1 MSAITDFD
9 VGPLTWV
16 KGEIDQALNQARGKL
31 AQFAGNL
38 SDTSPLRFCLTHLH
52 QVTGAVQ
59 MVGLEGV
66 ARFCQEIE
74 RLASALEK
82 QEISASPDAVA
93 TVGRAI
99 DALSKYLDDLIAG
112 EPDQALRLFPAYS
125 ELLHARGVERAV
137 ESDLFFP
144 DLSAR
149 APKTVDVPQ
158 LSEAELS
165 ALVKK
170 ARTKFQRG
178 LLGWLKQDAAV
189 QALQLMR
196 EAVSAI
202 EQVQAQPA
210 NRTFW
215 WVAAAL
221 IDGLENQGIEPDFN
235 VKQLCARIDLQMR
248 RLAEG
253 SQKVAERLL
262 RDTLYS
268 VAHSKKVNDHIEEV
282 ARIFELADYLPAA
295 AEKPPADVNIQSLL
309 RELKELL
316 APAKESWLKFT
327 SGNKNSLKVFQDQL
341 GKLHIKQQ
349 GLENQALHQ
358 LLEQML
364 SAANDVG
371 TLPEQR
377 FEMAG
382 LEMATALLL
391 VENALEGYSRLG
403 EEFERQVEVLEKRL
417 QAAIHGNVDI
427 SQIPDVPL
435 LDEMSRQAQEKLLLE
450 QVVHEI
456 KANLAHAEQV
466 LDGFFRDPSKRTE
479 ISSIEPDIN
488 QVMGALRMLELER
501 AADLLKGCQG
511 LIQDFANPE
520 HAVNQE
526 ELELVADGLSGLGFY
541 IEAVQHGRDS
551 TFEIIAPVLKRF
563 PGYKG
568 RSEEFEAA
576 AQAAVPEKTVEAGL
590 DDQLRE
596 AKSLLN
602 EWQQEGGS
610 EAAKENLRETL
621 TALRQD
627 ADLVADDGLKE
638 RASAAI
644 NLLDQAGG
652 TGPDESLADSIA
664 SLAAPKIQSAP
675 SEQAVRLAAET
686 DEAVDAEMLEIYLE
700 EAAEVLERVKE
711 QMEICRDSPHDSEA
725 LTTIRRGF
733 HTLKGSGRMVGLIA
747 LGEVAWEIEQTLNKW
762 LADERSA
769 TPQLLEV
776 LGLAHDSFVHWVEQL
791 KANGVADV
799 QADAL
804 VALAVQLRGEEP
816 PQPAVITEPEA
827 VIDLAEQVVA
837 ETPAVEET
845 IEILPQLIE
854 EAPEPIEAADET
866 GTEAAEPME
875 PLVFEPMPYNAE
887 TAEADVLE
895 AAFSAEAPEEI
906 TIVVDTAE
914 MVMVEQPAAV
924 PQEEAAWPV
933 DQTEPSMEP
942 ELPPEPEAEADLKIG
957 NVMISPALYQI
968 FLDEAALHIET
979 LRKQFAL
986 LGENPAEPIQHD
998 FMRAAHT
1005 LCGIA
1010 STTGFNNLAELGYAL
1025 EQWLFEALDHPQ
1037 TFTDKQLKITGDS
1050 IDRLGS
1056 MVEEI
1061 RSRTSPKPAKKV
1073 IKALQALLNQARTAR
1088 EKADLDA
1095 AREQEEKS
1103 ALIQAAVNVETPVE
1117 VAVEVP
1123 EPVVQQDASVQV
1135 AEMLEKPEEHRV
1147 VHDDLDDQLLPIFLE
1162 EAHDLLPL
1170 VGEQLREWRAA
1181 PGNQVVQQSLQRS
1194 LHTLKGS
1201 ARMAGAMR
1209 LGELTHQMETQV
1221 IDALNEAEI
1230 PAGLFDRLENEFD
1243 RLADAL
1249 ERLKR
1254 GETAAEIPVAAAE
1267 NATAAD
1273 VAVPAAAQQRLA
1285 APADAEQ
1292 AGQKSQLRVRVD
1304 TIDRLVNEA
1313 GEVSIA
1319 RSRVEGEMLSFKQG
1333 LLELTENVIR
1343 LRNQLREIEIQAE
1356 GQMQSRLS
1364 LLQEI
1369 DSTFDPLE
1377 FDRFTRFQE
1386 LTRMMAESVNDVAT
1400 VQQNLLKNL
1409 DEAESA
1415 LVAQGRMTR
1424 ELQQELMHI
1433 RMVPFS
1439 SLSDRLYRIV
1449 RQAAKETGKKANLD
1463 IRGAQVEIDRG
1474 VLEKMTAP
1482 CEHLVRNA
1490 IAHGL
1495 ENKAQR
1501 ISAGKPEFGQIQI
1514 DARQLG
1520 NEVVLTFSDD
1530 GAGLNLEAIRAK
1542 AVAQGLLEEGAEIT
1556 PAQLMDII
1564 FVPGFSTAKEV
1575 TQLAGR
1581 GIGMDVVR
1589 NEIASL
1595 GGRVEVT
1602 SQSGH
1607 GTTFKVYLPLTL
1619 AVTQTVLVNAAGQTY
1634 ALPSV
1639 MIEQVQELKPEA
1651 LAKAYETTEVEWMG
1665 NHYPFTYLPRLFGN
1679 EEQVLPVQR
1688 YNSVILLRS
1697 GAQRAA
1703 VHVDELVGNREVVVK
1718 NIGPQLTRVPGISGA
1733 TVLGDGRVVMI
1744 INPVLLA
1751 HRDTGPL
1758 VITKG
1763 EKLPTPE
1770 EKPATAP
1777 LIMVVDDSLTVR
1789 KITSR
1794 LLAREGY
1801 EVVTAKDGVDALQQ
1815 LQEHTPAVM
1824 LVDIEMPRMDG
1835 FELTK
1840 NVRGDAAMAHIPII
1854 MITSRTAEKHRS
1866 YAKELGV
1873 NAYLGKPYQE
1883 EELLGH
1889 IASFISA
1896 ASTKH

>member
-31 AQFAGNL
+31 AQFAENF
-38 SDTSPLRFCLTHLH
+38 SDTSHLRFCLTHLH

-66 ARFCQEIE
+66 ARICQEIE
-74 RLASALEK
+74 RLVLALEK
-82 QEISASPDAVA
+82 QEIPASSDVLNAVSQ
-93 TVGRAI
+93 AI

-112 EPDQALRLFPAYS
+112 EPDQALRLFPVYGD
-125 ELLHARGVERAV
+125 LLHARGVERVV

-144 DLSAR
+144 DLSVR
-149 APKTVDVPQ
+149 APKAADIPQ

-165 ALVKK
+165 ALAKK

-178 LLGWLKQDAAV
+178 MLGWLKQDNAAT
-189 QALQLMR
+189 ALQLMR
-196 EAVSAI
+196 EAVSDI
-202 EQVQAQPA
+202 EKVQMQPA

-215 WVAAAL
+215 WVATAL
-221 IDGLENQGIEPDFN
+221 VDGLAHQGIEPDLN
-235 VKQLCARIDLQMR
+235 VKQLCARIDMQMR

-262 RDTLYS
+262 RDTLYF
-268 VAHSKKVNDHIEEV
+268 VARSKKVSDHIKEV
-282 ARIFELADYLPAA
+282 ASTFELDDYLPAA
-295 AEKPPADVNIQSLL
+295 AEKVTAGTNMQPLL

-316 APAKESWLKFT
+316 APTKESWLKFT

-341 GKLHIKQQ
+341 GKLHNKQQ
-349 GLENQALHQ
+349 GIENQALHR
-358 LLEQML
+358 LLEKMV
-364 SAANDVG
+364 SAANDMG

-377 FEMAG
+377 FELAS

-391 VENALEGYSRLG
+391 VENALEGYDRLG
-403 EEFERQVEVLEKRL
+403 EEFDRQVEVLEKRL
-417 QAAIHGNVDI
+417 QAAVHGNVDI

-435 LDEMSRQAQEKLLLE
+435 LDEMSRRAQEKLLLE
-450 QVVHEI
+450 QVVREI
-456 KANLAHAEQV
+456 KTNLGHAEQV
-466 LDGFFRDPSKRTE
+466 LDSFFRDASKATE
-479 ISSIEPDIN
+479 IPSIEPGLN

-511 LIQDFANPE
+511 LIHDFANPE
-520 HAVNQE
+520 HETTQE
-526 ELELVADGLSGLGFY
+526 EQELVAEGLSSLGFY

-568 RSEEFEAA
+568 RAVEFETAE
-576 AQAAVPEKTVEAGL
+576 QAVTPEKTVEAGL

-644 NLLDQAGG
+644 NLLDQGG
-652 TGPDESLADSIA
+652 AGPDESLAESIA

-700 EAAEVLERVKE
+700 ESVEVLERVKE
-711 QMEICRDSPHDSEA
+711 QVEICREAPHDSEA

-733 HTLKGSGRMVGLIA
+733 HTLKGSGRMVGLTA

-769 TPQLLEV
+769 TSPLLEM
-776 LGLAHDSFVHWVEQL
+776 LGMAHDSFTHWVEQL

-804 VALAVQLRGEEP
+804 VALAVQLRTGEEP
-816 PQPAVITEPEA
+816 AQPVAETEPEA
-827 VIDLAEQVVA
+827 MIDLAEQVVT
-837 ETPAVEET
+837 ETPAVEEAV
-845 IEILPQLIE
+845 EILPQVVE
-854 EAPEPIEAADET
+854 EAPEPLEVVEET
-866 GTEAAEPME
+866 SVEAAEPME
-875 PLVFEPMPYNAE
+875 PMAFEAMPSNTE
-887 TAEADVLE
+887 TAEADILE
-895 AAFSAEAPEEI
+895 AAFAAEAPEEI
-906 TIVVDTAE
+906 TIAVDTAE
-914 MVMVEQPAAV
+914 VVAAEQSSAAV
-924 PQEEAAWPV
+924 QQEEAA
-933 DQTEPSMEP
+933 QIEPAP
-942 ELPPEPEAEADLKIG
+942 ALQPEPEAESAPTIEADLTIG
-957 NVMISPALYQI
+957 GVTISPALYQI
-968 FLDEAALHIET
+968 FLDEAVLHIDT
-979 LRKQFAL
+979 LRKQFAML
-986 LGENPAEPIQHD
+986 AEKPAEPIQHD

-1010 STTGFNNLAELGYAL
+1010 STTGFNNLAGLGYAL
-1025 EQWLFEALDHPQ
+1025 EQWLFDALEHPQ
-1037 TFTDKQLKITGDS
+1037 AFTDKQLKIMDDS
-1050 IDRLGS
+1050 IDRLGG

-1061 RSRTSPKPAKKV
+1061 RSRTSPKPAKKL
-1073 IKALQALLNQARTAR
+1073 IKLLQSLLTQARTAR
-1088 EKADLDA
+1088 EKAELA
-1095 AREQEEKS
+1095 AAQQEEKTVS
-1103 ALIQAAVNVETPVE
+1103 IPVAENVEI
-1117 VAVEVP
+1117 VAT
-1123 EPVVQQDASVQV
+1123 AV
-1135 AEMLEKPEEHRV
+1135 AEMPEAVAQPDFSMQERGEEQRV
-1147 VHDDLDDQLLPIFLE
+1147 IRDDLDDQLLPIFLE
-1162 EAHDLLPL
+1162 EAHELFPL

-1181 PGNQVVQQSLQRS
+1181 PDNQTVQQSLQRS

-1230 PAGLFDRLENEFD
+1230 PAGLFDQLENEFD

-1254 GETAAEIPVAAAE
+1254 GETAVEAPEAAPKVG
-1267 NATAAD
+1267 
-1273 VAVPAAAQQRLA
+1273 VAVQPVQQGVA
-1285 APADAEQ
+1285 TPADTEQ

-1369 DSTFDPLE
+1369 NSAFDPLE
-1377 FDRFTRFQE
+1377 FDRFTHFQE

-1409 DEAESA
+1409 DEADSA

-1424 ELQQELMHI
+1424 ELQQELMRI

-1482 CEHLVRNA
+1482 FEHLLRNA

-1495 ENKAQR
+1495 EDKDRR
-1501 ISAGKPEFGQIQI
+1501 IAAGKPEFGQIQI

-1520 NEVVLTFSDD
+1520 NEVVLTFNDD
-1530 GAGLNLEAIRAK
+1530 GAGLNLKAIRAK
-1542 AVAQGLLEEGAEIT
+1542 AVAQGLLEEGAEIA
-1556 PAQLMDII
+1556 PAQLMDMI

-1589 NEIASL
+1589 NEIAGL
-1595 GGRVEVT
+1595 GGRVEVV
-1602 SQSGH
+1602 SESGH
-1607 GTTFKVYLPLTL
+1607 GTTFTVYLPLTL
-1619 AVTQTVLVNAAGQTY
+1619 AVTQTVLVNAGGQTY

-1651 LAKAYETTEVEWMG
+1651 LSQAYETTEVEWMG

-1679 EEQVLPVQR
+1679 EEQALPVQR

-1703 VHVDELVGNREVVVK
+1703 IHVDELVGNREVVVK
-1718 NIGPQLTRVPGISGA
+1718 NIGPQLARVPGIAGA

-1744 INPVLLA
+1744 INPVQLV
-1751 HRDTGPL
+1751 HRDSGSI
-1758 VITKG
+1758 VISKT
-1763 EKLPTPE
+1763 EKLPTPA

-1801 EVVTAKDGVDALQQ
+1801 EVVVAKDGVDALQQ
-1815 LQEHTPAVM
+1815 LQEHIPAVM

-1840 NVRGDAAMAHIPII
+1840 NVRGDAATAHIPII

-1889 IASFISA
+1889 IAEFVRA
-1896 ASTKH
+1896 ATAKH